1 MSAKQD
7 RQGARTPA
15 DLERKYNFGKTFAE
29 IMGIATDARE
39 SVVAVEA
46 EMSERYT
53 TMMRDTE
60 SIIMSALESYV
71 ETSDYEELRQ
81 TISTQLEVMS
91 SEILMTFTT
100 VTKKIDTVEDGTRSE
115 FETLYQYI
123 SAAGGRLTFSDSVT
137 TRQLALDNGVI
148 QFINN
153 GDVRGSWDGDNFYTG
168 NIVIKVSERAQYG
181 NFAYIPRSD
190 KSLMFLKVGD
200 T

>member
-1 MSAKQD
+1 VSAKQD
-7 RQGARTPA
+7 RQGARTAA

-100 VTKKIDTVEDGTRSE
+100 VTDKIDTVEDGTRSE